1 MGIVSLQSYRF
12 EGYRIRVAGNGIV
25 AKVIIIII
33 IVIIIIIIV
42 HMHIVIGIAL
52 ALIIMCETGENEVW
66 GKGKGEPCHR
76 QLIEAPTVTQSKNNI
91 KNRTHTNMLLLLL
104 QNED

>member
-12 EGYRIRVAGNGIV
+12 EGYRLRVAGNGIV

-33 IVIIIIIIV
+33 IIIIIIV

-52 ALIIMCETGENEVW
+52 VIIIMCETRENEV
-66 GKGKGEPCHR
+66 
-76 QLIEAPTVTQSKNNI
+76 
-91 KNRTHTNMLLLLL
+91 
-104 QNED
+104 

>member
-12 EGYRIRVAGNGIV
+12 EGYRLRVAGNGIV

-33 IVIIIIIIV
+33 IV

-52 ALIIMCETGENEVW
+52 VLIIMCETGERR
-66 GKGKGEPCHR
+66 GMRKRKGR
-76 QLIEAPTVTQSKNNI
+76 TMSQTINRSTNSNTV
-91 KNRTHTNMLLLLL
+91 
-104 QNED
+104 

>member
-12 EGYRIRVAGNGIV
+12 EGYRFRVAGNGIV

-33 IVIIIIIIV
+33 IIIIIV

-52 ALIIMCETGENEVW
+52 VIIIMCETRENEV
-66 GKGKGEPCHR
+66 
-76 QLIEAPTVTQSKNNI
+76 
-91 KNRTHTNMLLLLL
+91 
-104 QNED
+104 